1 MRQLSLGTV
10 VSVTCTRELRPAVV
24 QTLVMNADRL
34 PTGVSPPHTAVARFL
49 ANEHRQIARSRYH
62 RPLRGR

>member
-1 MRQLSLGTV
+1 MHQRSLSTV
-10 VSVTCTRELRPAVV
+10 VTVAHTREMHPRVA
-24 QTLVMNADRL
+24 QISVMNADRL

-62 RPLRGR
+62 RPSHGR